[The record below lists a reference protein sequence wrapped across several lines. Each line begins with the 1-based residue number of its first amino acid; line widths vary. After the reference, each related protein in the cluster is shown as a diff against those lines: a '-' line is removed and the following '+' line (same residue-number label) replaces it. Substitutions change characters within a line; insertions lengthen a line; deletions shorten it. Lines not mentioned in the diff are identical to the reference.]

1 MESNPHIPEF
11 AALAHPD
18 RLAIVR
24 LLARRTPDGMRPA
37 EIIAALGLKPNTLS
51 NHLATLSRAGLVDVR
66 RSGRNLFY
74 TLKLQAIGAL
84 VEHLVADCC
93 GGRPE
98 ACVPLATRHLVSF
111 TKVSDMPDRP
121 LDVLFI
127 CTGNSARSIMAEALL
142 RDLGG
147 RRFRA
152 FSAGTNPAARPNN
165 FALATLSAHGHDTA
179 GLVSKHTEK
188 FEADGEA
195 HMDMVFTLCDAA
207 AAEPCPLWLSPAV
220 TAHWGLPDPAAAR
233 GTASR
238 IEAAF
243 ESAYQTLRA
252 RIQALVALPVGA
264 MDRLELQRELDRIAM
279 LGTSANETQAS

>member
-1 MESNPHIPEF
+1 MESTTSVPVL

-18 RLAIVR
+18 RQAIVQ
-24 LLARRTPDGMRPA
+24 LLARRAPDAMRPA
-37 EIIAALGLKPNTLS
+37 EIMAPLGLKANTLS
-51 NHLATLSRAGLVDVR
+51 NHLSTLNRAGLLDVR

-74 TLKLQAIGAL
+74 TLKLQAVGAL

-93 GGRPE
+93 GGRPDV
-98 ACVPLATRHLVSF
+98 CVPLATRHLVSF

-147 RRFRA
+147 GRFRA

-264 MDRLELQRELDRIAM
+264 MDRLELQRELDRIAT
-279 LGTSANETQAS
+279 LGASTNETRAS